1 MLTGAAGIFG
11 ISLGVA
17 TLSACAYVPNK
28 QFQDERTVETAIT
41 SVILTGGSG
50 SVTITGSADGT
61 IHVKRHVRY
70 RDKKPGETD
79 SVAGDTL
86 TLNTSC
92 GRACSVDYDVT
103 APKGIKVAGRIGSG
117 DVTLRN
123 VAAAS
128 VAVDSGNV
136 RVRGASGDVS
146 ARSSSGDLDLSD
158 IAGAVA
164 SHTDSGNIR
173 LAGVTGTADA
183 ETSSGDIVA
192 SDLRG
197 ARTST
202 HTDSG
207 NVTLRLA
214 STQDV
219 DAQTSSG
226 DVRLTVPSGQSYR
239 VAVSSS
245 SGDQHVGVTSEATA
259 THQLKVHTDSGNIT
273 IDQG

>member
-1 MLTGAAGIFG
+1 MLTGAAGVVG

-17 TLSACAYVPNK
+17 ALSACAYPPNK
-28 QFQDERTVETAIT
+28 QFRDERTVDTAIT
-41 SVILTGGSG
+41 SVVLTGGPG

-70 RDKKPGETD
+70 LDKKPGETD

-92 GRACSVDYDVT
+92 GRSCWVDYDVT
-103 APKGIKVAGRIGSG
+103 APKGVKVAGRVSSG
-117 DVTLRN
+117 DITLHEI
-123 VAAAS
+123 ATAS
-128 VAVDSGNV
+128 VAVDSGNI
-136 RVRGASGDVS
+136 RIRGASGDVTV
-146 ARSSSGDLDLSD
+146 RSSSGDVDLAD

-173 LAGVTGTADA
+173 LTGVAGTADA
-183 ETSSGDIVA
+183 ETSSGDIIA
-192 SDLRG
+192 NGLRG
-197 ARTST
+197 TRTN
-202 HTDSG
+202 SG

-219 DAQTSSG
+219 DTQTSSG
-226 DVRLTVPSGQSYR
+226 DVRLTVPSGQTYR

-245 SGDQHVGVTSEATA
+245 SGDKHVGVTSEATA
-259 THQLKVHTDSGNIT
+259 PHQLKVRTNSGNIT
-273 IDQG
+273 IDQA